1 MRIPAP
7 GKEETGLLDPFE
19 GLSLDRIVTPAT
31 LQQFESAASE
41 IRAEK
46 IVGFDSESKPVFL
59 KTTVNNGPHVVQFA
73 TRSKAFLF
81 QLHRE
86 EGRHLLAE
94 LLASED
100 VLKVG
105 FGLGSDRSHIQ
116 NKLGVTMGALLDLN
130 SVFSKNGYRG
140 STGVRAGVAIVL
152 GRKFH
157 KSKRVTTSNWAAA
170 QLDDRQRLYA
180 ANDAYAALCVF
191 NGLNHLRDGAP
202 LAATSAAS
210 IEGDHGDAA

>member
-81 QLHRE
+81 Q
-86 EGRHLLAE
+86 LAE

-191 NGLNHLRDGAP
+191 NGLNRLRDGALP
-202 LAATSAAS
+202 AATSAAS